1 MLSAARMPLLLCIN
15 MLLQLLLPLLLLVP
29 QAREGDTR
37 SLLEM
42 YGELAYVDLEK
53 ESVYEMTE
61 ANMLKVRCRQHAA

>member
-1 MLSAARMPLLLCIN
+1 MLPLLLLKN
-15 MLLQLLLPLLLLVP
+15 MLLPLLLPLVLLVS
-29 QAREGDTR
+29 QVREGDTR

-61 ANMLKVRCRQHAA
+61 ANMLKVHAA